1 MIPTRRL
8 LLLGT
13 IALAVILAGQGTAW
27 SVDVAWLIVA
37 AVVVA
42 GIVDGVLAS
51 LRIRTIDLRRDAPA
65 QLFVDQPQQV
75 QWKFENRGI
84 DEITLELRDG
94 LPESGTAEPDRLA
107 VRLPARS
114 RVTASYRVNVTKRG
128 LLAFGDAT
136 GRITGPLGLCCR
148 QFRIPARAS
157 VRSLPHLGNR
167 KAAELAAST
176 ALVRQ
181 GGSHRY
187 RWRGAGTVFES
198 LRDYSPEDDIRW
210 LDWKATARRQT
221 PITRNYEVER
231 HQNLMLM
238 VDGSRMMTTYC
249 GSRTKFDTVL
259 EAAVLLTRAALDQ
272 ADAVGLMLFSDR
284 VDAYLP
290 PRRDRAQNTRVMET
304 LYAQYPRLVEPDFE
318 TVLTM
323 VSRRVRRRSLVVLFT
338 DVTVTEAARRML
350 AYVQMLNRRHVCLV
364 VTIADE
370 SLQAQELVEPR
381 TADELYQVGVASQLM
396 LERAELLER
405 LRRSGA
411 EIVDTPADQIAVRTI
426 ERYLELKRK
435 LRM

>member
-8 LLLGT
+8 LLFGTTSLG
-13 IALAVILAGQGTAW
+13 IILVGQGAAWSVRAAWLILGGVILAA
-27 SVDVAWLIVA
+27 
-37 AVVVA
+37 
-42 GIVDGVLAS
+42 IVDGILAS
-51 LRIRTIDLRRDAPA
+51 LRFKRIELRREPPN
-65 QLFVDQPQQV
+65 QLYVDQSLPV
-75 QWKFENRGI
+75 TWRIENRNIEGI
-84 DEITLELRDG
+84 SLELRDQ
-94 LPESGTAEPDRLA
+94 LPQSGAAVPDRMSA
-107 VRLPARS
+107 SIPGRS
-114 RVTASYRVNVTKRG
+114 RVSTTYQLRVTQRG
-128 LLAFGDAT
+128 QLAFGNAICRLD
-136 GRITGPLGLCCR
+136 GPMGLCSR
-148 QFRIPARAS
+148 QFRVSAQHP
-157 VRSLPHLGNR
+157 VRSLPNLANS
-167 KAAELAAST
+167 KAAELAANT

-210 LDWKATARRQT
+210 LDWKATARRQQ

-238 VDGSRMMTTYC
+238 VDASRMMTTYC
-249 GSRTKFDTVL
+249 GTRTKFDTVL

-272 ADAVGLMLFSDR
+272 GDAVGLVQFADR

-318 TVLTM
+318 TVLTL

-338 DVTVTEAARRML
+338 DVTVIEAARRML
-350 AYVQMLNRRHVCLV
+350 AYVQMLNRRHLCLV

-370 SLQAQELVEPR
+370 SLQSQELLEPQ
-381 TADELYQVGVASQLM
+381 TADDLYRVGVASQLM

-411 EIVDTPADQIAVRTI
+411 EIVDTPADQIAARTI
-426 ERYLELKRK
+426 VRYLDLKRR

>member
-1 MIPTRRL
+1 MIPTQRL
-8 LLLGT
+8 LLLGAT
-13 IALAVILAGQGTAW
+13 SLLVILVGQGALWSVQIAWVILA
-27 SVDVAWLIVA
+27 
-37 AVVVA
+37 AVLAA
-42 GIVDGVLAS
+42 GIVDVVMAS
-51 LRIRTIDLRRDAPA
+51 ARIRKVELRRESPP
-65 QLFVDQPQQV
+65 QLYVDQPQPV
-75 QWKFENRGI
+75 HWKIENR
-84 DEITLELRDG
+84 EIEEISLEFRDR

-107 VRLPARS
+107 VRIPGRS
-114 RVTASYRVNVTKRG
+114 RVTAIYQLRLTQRG
-128 LLAFGDAT
+128 PLEFGDAT
-136 GRITGPLGLCCR
+136 CRIRGPLGLCWR
-148 QFRIPARAS
+148 QFRVPAREP

-176 ALVRQ
+176 AIVRQ

-210 LDWKATARRQT
+210 LDWKATARRQV

-231 HQNLMLM
+231 HQNVMLL

-249 GSRTKFDTVL
+249 GMRTKYDTVL

-272 ADAVGLMLFSDR
+272 GDAVGLALFADR
-284 VDAYLP
+284 IDAYLA
-290 PRRDRAQNTRVMET
+290 PRRDKAQNTRVMEAV
-304 LYAQYPRLVEPDFE
+304 YAQYPRLVEADFE
-318 TVLTM
+318 TVLTT
-323 VSRRVRRRSLVVLFT
+323 VSQRIRRRSLVVLFT
-338 DVTVTEAARRML
+338 DLTVIEAARRML
-350 AYVQMLNRRHVCLV
+350 AYVQMLNRRHLCLV

-370 SLQAQELVEPR
+370 SLQSQELVEPW